1 LELPG
6 GKDRPTEGG
15 NTADGSA
22 DREDD
27 PHSRQVVLLGAGVV
41 VALGVVPVSVVL
53 PAVAEMANLELHANA
68 PRSPGSRPPFPD
80 LSDGTRREPPAG
92 YWGKARFG
100 QAGDFGY
107 DVTVSD
113 PVLVTLQDR
122 SRANLGKLAEHDRYL
137 VHREPD
143 GTLIW
148 EPAEV
153 ISITEARLLADERIH
168 KVIVANRTNPSRL
181 RRRDRSA
188 APRQ

>member
-1 LELPG
+1 M
-6 GKDRPTEGG
+6 TE
-15 NTADGSA
+15 
-22 DREDD
+22 
-27 PHSRQVVLLGAGVV
+27 
-41 VALGVVPVSVVL
+41 
-53 PAVAEMANLELHANA
+53 
-68 PRSPGSRPPFPD
+68 
-80 LSDGTRREPPAG
+80 
-92 YWGKARFG
+92 
-100 QAGDFGY
+100 
-107 DVTVSD
+107 

-153 ISITEARLLADERIH
+153 MSASEARLLSDEHLKR
-168 KVIVANRTNPSRL
+168 VVEANRGDPARL